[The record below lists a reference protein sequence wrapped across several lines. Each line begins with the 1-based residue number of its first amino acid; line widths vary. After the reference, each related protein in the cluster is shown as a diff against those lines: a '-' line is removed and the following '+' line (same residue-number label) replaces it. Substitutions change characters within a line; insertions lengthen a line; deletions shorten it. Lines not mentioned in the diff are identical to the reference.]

1 MKLVSLAVLGLLV
14 AAASAQDPVHMDLYY
29 ESLCPYCQDF
39 IQNQMTPTWDNL
51 ESTGRQAF
59 VYILFKLF
67 NDLFFFKASSRS
79 A

>member
-1 MKLVSLAVLGLLV
+1 MKLLALFGLLALSCV
-14 AAASAQDPVHMDLYY
+14 SAQEPVLMELYY

-39 IQNQMTPTWDNL
+39 IATQMTPTWDNL